1 MCYNKTVTAHDFKKS
16 IYDIIQYGVIHKR
29 LRLNVKKFLDL
40 PMGKSKNMLTWGSGV
55 LKKSD
60 KSANVFNGLSL
71 RHLAITSNG
80 RNLGGSYMHLGPSI
94 NEVVNFSGFLTPQP
108 HVGSFLV
115 LSVGN
120 LDQFLTPSPLPIAD
134 VVYGRPLS

>member
-1 MCYNKTVTAHDFKKS
+1 MGEW
-16 IYDIIQYGVIHKR
+16 GVK
-29 LRLNVKKFLDL
+29 
-40 PMGKSKNMLTWGSGV
+40 
-55 LKKSD
+55 KKSD

-94 NEVVNFSGFLTPQP
+94 NEVVNFSGFLTSHP

-120 LDQFLTPSPLPIAD
+120 LDQFLTPSNCQRRLWTAPEPKLPN
-134 VVYGRPLS
+134 VSSNSH